1 MKYKKELSGVK
12 RREWIIN
19 ELREH
24 GEVIVKILSE
34 QFGVSEM
41 TIRRD
46 LHLLEEQGY
55 ATIHYGGASL
65 LDRQN
70 IGCQS
75 FSLRKGKE
83 LENKRKIARKA
94 ASFIKEG
101 DVLFMDTSTTV
112 LEILT
117 YMPAFRVKIITNS
130 VPVMETVYRDENID
144 LYMAPGLYRS
154 VGGPIDYATA
164 EYLSRFHYN
173 KAFFGSNSYDPV
185 FGVSEAEE
193 IEAAVK
199 KCVLENSDEN
209 YLLIDHSKMGKRS
222 FVKYADTVDYTGILS
237 DEELDIDWRT
247 KIIQNGGSLI
257 LC

>member
-1 MKYKKELSGVK
+1 MECRKELSGVK
-12 RREWIIN
+12 RREQIIDN
-19 ELREH
+19 LREH
-24 GEVIVKILSE
+24 GEVTVKILSN

-55 ATIHYGGASL
+55 ATIHYGGAAL

-83 LENKRKIARKA
+83 SENKRRIAKKA
-94 ASFIKEG
+94 ASFIREG
-101 DVLFMDTSTTV
+101 DVLFMDTSTKV

-117 YMPAFRVKIITNS
+117 YMP
-130 VPVMETVYRDENID
+130 VMESVYRDENID

-154 VGGPIDYATA
+154 VGGPLDYATA

-173 KAFFGSNSYDPV
+173 KAFFGSTSYEPD
-185 FGVSEAEE
+185 FGTSAAEE

-199 KCVLENSDEN
+199 KCVIENSDEN
-209 YLLIDHSKMGKRS
+209 NLLIDHSKMGKRN
-222 FVKYADTVDYTGILS
+222 FVKWGDTDNYTAILS

-247 KIIQNGGSLI
+247 KIARNGGKLI

>member
-1 MKYKKELSGVK
+1 MECRKELSGVK
-12 RREWIIN
+12 RREQIIDN
-19 ELREH
+19 LREH
-24 GEVIVKILSE
+24 GEVTVKILSN

-55 ATIHYGGASL
+55 ATIHYGGAAL

-83 LENKRKIARKA
+83 SENKRRIAKKA
-94 ASFIKEG
+94 ASFIREG

-130 VPVMETVYRDENID
+130 MPVMESVYRDENID

-154 VGGPIDYATA
+154 VGGPLDYATA

-173 KAFFGSNSYDPV
+173 KAFFGSTSYEPD
-185 FGVSEAEE
+185 FGTSAAEE

-199 KCVLENSDEN
+199 KCVIENSDEN
-209 YLLIDHSKMGKRS
+209 YLLIDHSKMGKRN
-222 FVKYADTVDYTGILS
+222 FVKWGDTDNYTAILS
-237 DEELDIDWRT
+237 DEESDIGWRT
-247 KIIQNGGSLI
+247 KIARNGGKLI

>member
-1 MKYKKELSGVK
+1 MEYKKELSGVK
-12 RREWIIN
+12 RRERIIN

-24 GEVIVKILSE
+24 GEVTVKILSE

-55 ATIHYGGASL
+55 ATIHYGGAAL

-83 LENKRKIARKA
+83 SENKRKIARRA

-154 VGGPIDYATA
+154 VGGPLDYTTA
-164 EYLSRFHYN
+164 EYLSRFHYS
-173 KAFFGSNSYDPV
+173 KAFFGSNSYDPI
-185 FGVSEAEE
+185 FGASAAEE

-199 KCVLENSDEN
+199 NV
-209 YLLIDHSKMGKRS
+209 YLRIQTR
-222 FVKYADTVDYTGILS
+222 
-237 DEELDIDWRT
+237 
-247 KIIQNGGSLI
+247 IIF
-257 LC
+257 

>member
-1 MKYKKELSGVK
+1 MECRKELSGVK
-12 RREWIIN
+12 RREQIIDN
-19 ELREH
+19 LREH
-24 GEVIVKILSE
+24 GEVTVKILSN

-55 ATIHYGGASL
+55 ATIHYGGAAL

-83 LENKRKIARKA
+83 SENKRRIAKKA
-94 ASFIKEG
+94 ASFIREG

-117 YMPAFRVKIITNS
+117 YMPAFRVKI
-130 VPVMETVYRDENID
+130 
-144 LYMAPGLYRS
+144 
-154 VGGPIDYATA
+154 
-164 EYLSRFHYN
+164 N
-173 KAFFGSNSYDPV
+173 KAFFGSTSYEPD
-185 FGVSEAEE
+185 FGTSAAEE

-199 KCVLENSDEN
+199 KCVIENSDEN
-209 YLLIDHSKMGKRS
+209 YLLIDHSKMGKRN
-222 FVKYADTVDYTGILS
+222 FVKWGDTDNYTAILS

-247 KIIQNGGSLI
+247 KIARNGGKLI

>member
-1 MKYKKELSGVK
+1 MECRKELSGVK
-12 RREWIIN
+12 RREQIIDN
-19 ELREH
+19 LREH
-24 GEVIVKILSE
+24 GEVTVKILSN

-55 ATIHYGGASL
+55 ATIHYGGAAL

-83 LENKRKIARKA
+83 SENKRKIAKKA
-94 ASFIKEG
+94 ASFIREG
-101 DVLFMDTSTTV
+101 EV

-130 VPVMETVYRDENID
+130 MPVMESVYRDENID

-154 VGGPIDYATA
+154 VGGPLDYATA

-173 KAFFGSNSYDPV
+173 KAFFGSTSYEPD
-185 FGVSEAEE
+185 FGTSAAEE

-199 KCVLENSDEN
+199 KCVIENSDEN
-209 YLLIDHSKMGKRS
+209 YLLIDHSKMGKRN
-222 FVKYADTVDYTGILS
+222 FVKWGDTDNYTAILS

-247 KIIQNGGSLI
+247 KIARNGGKLI

>member
-1 MKYKKELSGVK
+1 MECRKELSGVK
-12 RREWIIN
+12 RREQIIDN
-19 ELREH
+19 LREH
-24 GEVIVKILSE
+24 GEVTVKILSN

-55 ATIHYGGASL
+55 ATIHYGGAAL

-83 LENKRKIARKA
+83 SENKRRIAKKA
-94 ASFIKEG
+94 ASFIREG

-130 VPVMETVYRDENID
+130 MPVMESVYRDENID
-144 LYMAPGLYRS
+144 LYIAPGLYRS
-154 VGGPIDYATA
+154 VGGPLDYATA

-173 KAFFGSNSYDPV
+173 KAFFGSTSYEPD
-185 FGVSEAEE
+185 FGTSAAEE

-199 KCVLENSDEN
+199 KCVIENSDEN
-209 YLLIDHSKMGKRS
+209 YLLIDHSKMGKRN
-222 FVKYADTVDYTGILS
+222 FVKWGDT
-237 DEELDIDWRT
+237 ELDIDWRT
-247 KIIQNGGSLI
+247 KIARNGGKLI

>member
-1 MKYKKELSGVK
+1 MECRKELSGVK
-12 RREWIIN
+12 RREQIIDN
-19 ELREH
+19 LREH
-24 GEVIVKILSE
+24 GEVTVKILSN

-55 ATIHYGGASL
+55 ATIHYGGAAL

-83 LENKRKIARKA
+83 SENKRRIAKKA
-94 ASFIKEG
+94 ASFIREG

-130 VPVMETVYRDENID
+130 MPVMESVYRDEI
-144 LYMAPGLYRS
+144 
-154 VGGPIDYATA
+154 
-164 EYLSRFHYN
+164 
-173 KAFFGSNSYDPV
+173 
-185 FGVSEAEE
+185 
-193 IEAAVK
+193 
-199 KCVLENSDEN
+199 
-209 YLLIDHSKMGKRS
+209 LIFIWHQ
-222 FVKYADTVDYTGILS
+222 DYTVL
-237 DEELDIDWRT
+237 
-247 KIIQNGGSLI
+247 
-257 LC
+257 

>member
-1 MKYKKELSGVK
+1 MEYKKELSGVK
-12 RREWIIN
+12 RRERIIN

-83 LENKRKIARKA
+83 LENKRKI
-94 ASFIKEG
+94 IKK
-101 DVLFMDTSTTV
+101 S
-112 LEILT
+112 
-117 YMPAFRVKIITNS
+117 
-130 VPVMETVYRDENID
+130 
-144 LYMAPGLYRS
+144 
-154 VGGPIDYATA
+154 
-164 EYLSRFHYN
+164 
-173 KAFFGSNSYDPV
+173 
-185 FGVSEAEE
+185 
-193 IEAAVK
+193 
-199 KCVLENSDEN
+199 
-209 YLLIDHSKMGKRS
+209 
-222 FVKYADTVDYTGILS
+222 GILYKRRGCT
-237 DEELDIDWRT
+237 LYGY
-247 KIIQNGGSLI
+247 QYN
-257 LC
+257 CA